1 MLHARTINYIGKEV
15 KKMAKEKTKKDA
27 AKKEKEKGSGLT
39 VEMVDNAPLS
49 VKASIEDQPIVGT
62 KKEFSSGSV
71 GWNFNGKVVI
81 GGLKCQVSANV
92 IIVGSKNLK
101 N

>member
-15 KKMAKEKTKKDA
+15 KKMAKEKVKKDA
-27 AKKEKEKGSGLT
+27 AKKEKESGLT
-39 VEMVDNAPLS
+39 VAMIDNAPLS

>member
-1 MLHARTINYIGKEV
+1 
-15 KKMAKEKTKKDA
+15 MAKEKV
-27 AKKEKEKGSGLT
+27 KKEKAKSSESGLT
-39 VEMVDNAPLS
+39 VAMIDNAPLS

-92 IIVGSKNLK
+92 IIVGSKNLNK
-101 N
+101 

>member
-1 MLHARTINYIGKEV
+1 
-15 KKMAKEKTKKDA
+15 MAKEK
-27 AKKEKEKGSGLT
+27 AKKEKVKADSGLT
-39 VEMVDNAPLS
+39 VAMIDNAPLS

-101 N
+101 K